1 MAGRN
6 YRTYPAALATK
17 LLHRQVIVCCER
29 NTLANIRAVR
39 GSQTPGFLRAK
50 LLWRRAIWGHNQAPL
65 RQKRDRSLRR
75 DQICIVRTIL
85 GLIVGMCA
93 EFILVHI
100 DGVITDA
107 IVGNSRLHS
116 ARNLCEPCAGALW
129 VRTGPR
135 RPCEAK
141 LISPHKVSVDGQPSL
156 LVGRRSGAK
165 RRCMGSALLVGLI
178 PVPYYRWIA
187 RRLVGFRED
196 RDRPPA

>member
-100 DGVITDA
+100 DRVITDA

-156 LVGRRSGAK
+156 LVGIGAAQK
-165 RRCMGSALLVGLI
+165 GAAWVRHFWSV
-178 PVPYYRWIA
+178 
-187 RRLVGFRED
+187 
-196 RDRPPA
+196 

>member
-39 GSQTPGFLRAK
+39 DSQTPGFLRAK

-75 DQICIVRTIL
+75 DQICTVRTIL

-93 EFILVHI
+93 EFILAHI
-100 DGVITDA
+100 DRVITYA
-107 IVGNSRLHS
+107 IIYNSR
-116 ARNLCEPCAGALW
+116 
-129 VRTGPR
+129 
-135 RPCEAK
+135 EAK

-156 LVGRRSGAK
+156 LVGIGAAQK
-165 RRCMGSALLVGLI
+165 GA
-178 PVPYYRWIA
+178 A
-187 RRLVGFRED
+187 
-196 RDRPPA
+196 

>member
-39 GSQTPGFLRAK
+39 DSQTPGFLRAK

-85 GLIVGMCA
+85 GLIVGDGKGDRCGQ
-93 EFILVHI
+93 FVH
-100 DGVITDA
+100 
-107 IVGNSRLHS
+107 H
-116 ARNLCEPCAGALW
+116 AR
-129 VRTGPR
+129 PR
-135 RPCEAK
+135 RE
-141 LISPHKVSVDGQPSL
+141 
-156 LVGRRSGAK
+156 
-165 RRCMGSALLVGLI
+165 
-178 PVPYYRWIA
+178 WIA
-187 RRLVGFRED
+187 SDWPVCGVAE
-196 RDRPPA
+196 PANPQRMGAALTYVRAYARFTLAGVAGEGDLEAPICSP